1 MSPSQLSP
9 TPMSLTQ
16 MPSISSFNPEE
27 FLAHTGIGRSVR
39 KLKAKQQIFSQG
51 GPMDALFFLQSG
63 QTKLSVVSPTGKEA
77 TLALLG
83 PKEFVGEEAI
93 AAVTGLRLA
102 TATTITASTVL
113 RIERETMLRVLAEE
127 PALSSM
133 FTAFI
138 LARSMRIQSDLVD
151 HLFNNS
157 EKRLARVLLLM
168 SEIGKSDVPN
178 AVLPKIT
185 QATLAEMVG
194 TTRSRVNVFLNR
206 FRDLGFIEYNGH
218 ITVHKSLLNVVLH
231 D

>member
-1 MSPSQLSP
+1 
-9 TPMSLTQ
+9 
-16 MPSISSFNPEE
+16 
-27 FLAHTGIGRSVR
+27 
-39 KLKAKQQIFSQG
+39 
-51 GPMDALFFLQSG
+51 MDALFFLQSG